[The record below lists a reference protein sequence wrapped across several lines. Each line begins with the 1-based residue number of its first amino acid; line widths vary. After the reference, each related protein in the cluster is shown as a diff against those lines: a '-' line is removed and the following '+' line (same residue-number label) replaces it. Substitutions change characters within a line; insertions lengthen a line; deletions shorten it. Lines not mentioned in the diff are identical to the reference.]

1 MKVAITYILHQ
12 LLSIFSITS
21 YPAPNTCS
29 GDCWA
34 HDPGLYQRVSD
45 GKYFRFAT
53 GSGIHIHSAD
63 TLYGPWKAIGEA
75 LPNGTV
81 INHPGRSRLWAP
93 DIHYDQSTKTY
104 HMYYTVST
112 LGSRDSVIGFAS
124 SPDLTPESWEDHGAV
139 FRSTKKDRYNAI
151 DGNWVEIERKPYLN
165 FGSYWDG
172 LFQMPLSLTRDGNLK
187 EEEKRHATHN
197 PRDALNHLAYN
208 ATGHHRIEAPFIF
221 RHGSWYYLLF
231 SSGRATKYEK
241 TLPAQGEEYKIM
253 VCRSK
258 SGRGDFVDKSGKSCL
273 ESGGTILLASHG
285 NIYGPGGQGV
295 FKDDQHGLVLFYHY
309 ADKNIGLSS
318 DQYQFG
324 WNILRWEDD
333 WPAL

>member
-1 MKVAITYILHQ
+1 MKVTLTYFLYL
-12 LLSIFSITS
+12 LLSLFSSTS

-53 GSGIHIHSAD
+53 GSGIYIHSAD
-63 TLYGPWKAIGEA
+63 TLFGPWKAVGEA

-81 INHPGRSRLWAP
+81 INHPGRNRLWAP
-93 DIHYDQSTKTY
+93 DIHYDQATKTY

-112 LGSRDSVIGFAS
+112 LGSRNSMIGLAS
-124 SPDLTPESWEDHGAV
+124 SPDLMPESWTDHGAV
-139 FRSTKKDRYNAI
+139 IRSTNEDRYNAI
-151 DGNWVEIERKPYLN
+151 DGNWIEIDGVSFLN

-172 LFQMPLSLTRDGNLK
+172 LFQIPLSFTQDGGSK
-187 EEEKRHATHN
+187 DERHATHDAK
-197 PRDALNHLAYN
+197 DALSHLAYN

-221 RHGSWYYLLF
+221 QHGGWYYLLF
-231 SSGRATKYEK
+231 SSGRASNYDT

-253 VCRSK
+253 VCRSR
-258 SGRGDFVDKSGKSCL
+258 SGREDFVDRSGKSCL

-285 NIYGPGGQGV
+285 SIYGPGGQGV
-295 FKDDQHGLVLFYHY
+295 LKDKQHGLVLYYHY
-309 ADKNIGLSS
+309 ADKDIGLSTH
-318 DQYQFG
+318 QYQFG
-324 WNILRWEDD
+324 WNVLRWEDG
-333 WPAL
+333 WPVL